1 MPTIAPALVPAIEW
15 DECFALLKFN
25 CTCMSYFEP
34 PPESTSPIDFEF
46 KSIFLFYWC
55 QNYSFACL
63 KVVLSSLKQLILL
76 TLIKQNKIKSQL
88 QKHCLTVIRISNTGN

>member
-1 MPTIAPALVPAIEW
+1 
-15 DECFALLKFN
+15 
-25 CTCMSYFEP
+25 MSYTFEP

-46 KSIFLFYWC
+46 KSIFFLLVSKFF
-55 QNYSFACL
+55 FACL

-76 TLIKQNKIKSQL
+76 TLTKQKKSQL